1 VGAIAPNDLPI
12 KPDRPL
18 SIQFLD
24 DDSVVRAVRHVQAR
38 LMKHG
43 TGNEKRLNSGG
54 NGNCFNL
61 AYSFLQ
67 PYQAKVLTADFRR
80 RVQRLDPSSPIGNWE
95 RAAGGKH
102 SLEVRKLIFDV
113 AVIHC
118 RALVRSANG
127 LMTSESE
134 RVASNR
140 YAEKTAVHRISL
152 IF

>member
-1 VGAIAPNDLPI
+1 
-12 KPDRPL
+12 
-18 SIQFLD
+18 
-24 DDSVVRAVRHVQAR
+24 
-38 LMKHG
+38 MKHG
-43 TGNEKRLNSGG
+43 IGNEKTLNSGD

-95 RAAGGKH
+95 RAAGGAGKH
-102 SLEVRKLIFDV
+102 SLEVGKLIFDV

-118 RALVRSANG
+118 RALVRSASG

-134 RVASNR
+134 RVGSNR